1 MRFPAGAAGICA
13 SAPDRRQR
21 SAGKLGNNMEAAKLS
36 QTPVRYAVVLTD
48 YTQEDPDAKSKQ
60 SVTHV

>member
-1 MRFPAGAAGICA
+1 
-13 SAPDRRQR
+13 
-21 SAGKLGNNMEAAKLS
+21 MEAAKLS